1 MDFTYSDEQQSLQ
14 DSVKRFCE
22 REYSFE
28 KRQALLKT
36 EDGFDRANWATFAEL
51 GWLGAAVAEDAGG
64 FGGGPIENAIILEQL
79 ARGLSVAPFLSSA
92 VIATQAIAQ
101 LASGAQREA
110 LLTPLIGGERIAALA
125 HGETAQH
132 AFAPDIETKAAASG
146 GGYRLTGRKTFV
158 LGGQAADLF
167 LVSATTGGGGVSLFA
182 VPAEAKGLER
192 VNYHAVDGRRVSD
205 ITLKDVEVPADAL
218 IGDEGEAQDAID
230 YALDYGVIGLCAE
243 AVGAMDAA
251 LWITRDYL
259 KTRKQFGVSLNTFQA
274 LQHRMADMLVETELA
289 RSMLYRGIA
298 ALSLDNKRARARGVS
313 AAKAQIGEAGF
324 FVGGQAVQ
332 LHGGIGVTEEYIV
345 GHYFKR
351 LALVRGLYGSSDQHL
366 TRFAESAEGQNEE
379 ELSPI

>member
-1 MDFTYSDEQQSLQ
+1 L
-14 DSVKRFCE
+14 
-22 REYSFE
+22 
-28 KRQALLKT
+28 
-36 EDGFDRANWATFAEL
+36 
-51 GWLGAAVAEDAGG
+51 VAG
-64 FGGGPIENAIILEQL
+64 
-79 ARGLSVAPFLSSA
+79 
-92 VIATQAIAQ
+92 
-101 LASGAQREA
+101 EA
-110 LLTPLIGGERIAALA
+110 IAALA

-132 AFAPDIETKAAASG
+132 TFAPELATKARASA
-146 GGYRLTGRKTFV
+146 GGYRISGRKTFV
-158 LGGQAADLF
+158 LGGQVADVF
-167 LVSATTGGGGVSLFA
+167 LISATTGGGGVSLFA
-182 VPAEAKGLER
+182 VPAGAKGLER

-205 ITLKDVEVPADAL
+205 ITLKDVEVGAGAL
-218 IGDEGEAQDAID
+218 IGDKGEAQDAID
-230 YALDYGVIGLCAE
+230 FALDYGVIGLCAE

-298 ALSLDNKRARARGVS
+298 ALSLENARARARGVS

-324 FVGGQAVQ
+324 FVGSQAVQ

-351 LALVRGLYGSSDQHL
+351 LALVRGLYGSTDQHL

-379 ELSPI
+379 NLSPI

>member
-22 REYSFE
+22 REYPFE
-28 KRQALLKT
+28 KRQASLKT
-36 EDGFDRANWATFAEL
+36 ADGFDRAHWAAFADL
-51 GWLGAAVAEDAGG
+51 GWLGAGLSEEAGG

-92 VIATQAIAQ
+92 VIATQAVAR
-101 LASGAQREA
+101 LATSGQREE
-110 LLTPLIGGERIAALA
+110 LLAPLIAGESIAALA

-132 AFAPDIETKAAASG
+132 AFAPALGTKATVSK
-146 GGYRLTGRKTFV
+146 GGYRLNGRKTFV
-158 LGGQAADLF
+158 LGGQAADVL
-167 LVSATTGGGGVSLFA
+167 LVSAAHGAGVSLFA
-182 VPAEAKGLER
+182 VPSGANGVER
-192 VNYHAVDGRRVSD
+192 VSYHAVDGRRVSD
-205 ITLKDVEVPADAL
+205 VMLKDVEVGADAL
-218 IGDEGEAQDAID
+218 IGSEGGAQDAID
-230 YALDYGVIGLCAE
+230 FALDYGVVGLCAE

-259 KTRKQFGVSLNTFQA
+259 KTRKQFGVTLNTFQA

-298 ALSLDNKRARARGVS
+298 ALSLENPRARQRGVS

-324 FVGGQAVQ
+324 FVGTQAIQ
-332 LHGGIGVTEEYIV
+332 LHGGIGVTEEYVV

-351 LALVRGLYGSSDQHL
+351 LALVRGLFGSTDQHL
-366 TRFAESAEGQNEE
+366 TRFAECAEGQNEE
-379 ELSPI
+379 ELSPL

>member
-1 MDFTYSDEQQSLQ
+1 MDFDFSDEQQSLQ

-22 REYSFE
+22 RDHPFE
-28 KRQALLKT
+28 KRQALLQT
-36 EDGFDRANWATFAEL
+36 EDGFDRAHWAMFAEL
-51 GWLGAAVAEDAGG
+51 GWLGAGLSEEEGG

-79 ARGLSVAPFLSSA
+79 GRGLSAAPFLSSA
-92 VIATQAIAQ
+92 VIATQAIAR
-101 LASGAQREA
+101 LATAEQREA
-110 LLTPLIGGERIAALA
+110 LLVPLVSGEMIAALA

-132 AFAPDIETKAAASG
+132 AFFADLKTRAAKTKN
-146 GGYRLTGRKTFV
+146 GYRLDGRKTFV
-158 LGGQAADLF
+158 LGGQAADVL
-167 LVSATTGGGGVSLFA
+167 LVSAADGAGVSLLA
-182 VPAEAKGLER
+182 VRADAPGVER

-205 ITLKDVEVPADAL
+205 ITLKGVEVDASAL
-218 IGDEGEAQDAID
+218 VGAAGEASAAID

-243 AVGAMDAA
+243 AVGVMDAA

-259 KTRKQFGVSLNTFQA
+259 KTRKQFGVTLNTFQA

-298 ALSLDNKRARARGVS
+298 ALSLDSPSARQRGVS

-324 FVGGQAVQ
+324 FVGAQAVQ

-351 LALVRGLYGSSDQHL
+351 LALIRGLYGSSDQHL
-366 TRFAESAEGQNEE
+366 VRFADVAAGGNEE
-379 ELSPI
+379 DTSAL